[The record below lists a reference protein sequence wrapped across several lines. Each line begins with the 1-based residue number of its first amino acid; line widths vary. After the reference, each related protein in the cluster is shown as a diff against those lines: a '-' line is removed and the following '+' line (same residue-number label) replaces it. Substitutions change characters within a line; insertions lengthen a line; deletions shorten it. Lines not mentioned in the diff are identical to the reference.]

1 MLAIGCHLSTR
12 EGYLFMAREA
22 VSIGANTFQYFTRN
36 PRGGVVRA
44 IDPKDIEA
52 YKAYA
57 SQHGIGRICGYAPY
71 DVEPA
76 STDVKRRDFTLMVLA
91 EDLARLEDIPG
102 QYYLVRPGSAPE
114 CSADE
119 AVANVSDALNK
130 TLAATQT
137 TTVLLDTM
145 AGEGHQVGWR
155 FEQLAAMID
164 GVKLKDK
171 LGVCLDA
178 SAVWAA
184 GYDIVGNLQGVLD
197 DLDRTVGLGRLL
209 AVHLN
214 DSKETLGSRVDRHAP
229 IGEGSIGF
237 DALAALAADPR
248 LAHAAFYLEEPHSTL
263 VTYERDIARF
273 RKAYDQA
280 RASAR

>member
-1 MLAIGCHLSTR
+1 MLTIGCHLSIK
-12 EGYLFMAREA
+12 EGYLFMAKEA

-36 PRGGVVRA
+36 PRGGAVRT

-57 SQHGIGRICGYAPY
+57 AAHGIKHICGDAPY

-76 STDVKRRDFTLMVLA
+76 APDAKKRDFTLMVLA

-102 QYYLVRPGSAPE
+102 QFYLLRPGSAPG
-114 CSADE
+114 CSDDQAI
-119 AVANVSDALNK
+119 ANVSDALNK

-145 AGEGHQVGWR
+145 PGEGHQVGWR

-164 GVKLKDK
+164 GVKLKNK

-197 DLDRTVGLGRLL
+197 ELDRTVGLDRLL

-214 DSKETLGSRVDRHAP
+214 DSKEALGSRVDRHAP
-229 IGEGSIGF
+229 IGEGAIGF
-237 DALAALAADPR
+237 DALAALTTDPR

-263 VTYERDIARF
+263 VTYERDVARF

-280 RASAR
+280 